1 MALDLMVLALASVFK
16 VAPLQMPLLMLVL
29 GVDCVSGG
37 WFGVASTLRSGLAR
51 HKSYAPSLSPT

>member
-1 MALDLMVLALASVFK
+1 MVLALASVFK